1 MGASFV
7 TDQRCRY
14 GSEVFDTWGKTAVT
28 ARDRWSSTGAINGWG
43 RQERPLL
50 VSTAAES
57 LVAVLLDALGVDLL
71 LASAPGG
78 GGAGRGERRD
88 FASAP
93 EGKICDKS

>member
-1 MGASFV
+1 MSLRVRGFRHLGKNGGDRAGPVELDRGYQRMGP
-7 TDQRCRY
+7 
-14 GSEVFDTWGKTAVT
+14 
-28 ARDRWSSTGAINGWG
+28 TGA
-43 RQERPLL
+43 
-50 VSTAAES
+50 TAAGEHGGES

-88 FASAP
+88 CASAP